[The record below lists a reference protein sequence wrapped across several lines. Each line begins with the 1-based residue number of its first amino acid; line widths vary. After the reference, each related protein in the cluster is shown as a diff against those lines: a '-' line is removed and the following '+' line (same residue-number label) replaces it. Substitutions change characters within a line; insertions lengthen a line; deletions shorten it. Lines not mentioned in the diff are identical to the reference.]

1 MGTFDVV
8 EKMAGVAEA
17 DTEARRHAQ
26 ISREMDMRES
36 IRTDVNG
43 QLPRAYYAGYAQP
56 GYPFHGQPVGL
67 GELGFGEGKFAPEL
81 SRLQYQAPAERGLK
95 TACEESEKQLERY
108 RRETHRFTPME
119 EEIRARSSGKSRTL
133 EPVKSV
139 ATRVA
144 EEKELESRLFM
155 RSYNPYVEGVYPHP
169 NYQLGYQVPEMAL
182 AADKAQRDE
191 LATLARS
198 RPLSVNSKTGEPY
211 KVPSSFPGAYAVE
224 TRGLDRVS
232 EMDQRAQEDSLR
244 HMHVLSPTRQGL
256 SDAYRYR
263 Y

>member
-1 MGTFDVV
+1 MGSIP
-8 EKMAGVAEA
+8 GVAEA
-17 DTEARRHAQ
+17 DIEARRHAQ
-26 ISREMDMRES
+26 ISREIDMRES
-36 IRTDVNG
+36 IRADVNG

-56 GYPFHGQPVGL
+56 GYPFHGAPVGL

-95 TACEESEKQLERY
+95 TACEESEKLLERY

-119 EEIRARSSGKSRTL
+119 EEIRARSSGKSSTL

-198 RPLSVNSKTGEPY
+198 RPLSVNADGSPMVRADGVVGPAGPT
-211 KVPSSFPGAYAVE
+211 F
-224 TRGLDRVS
+224 GLDRIG
-232 EMDQRAQEDSLR
+232 EMDSRAQEDALR
-244 HMHVLSPTRQGL
+244 QMHVLSPTRQSL
-256 SDAYRYR
+256 SEAYRYR
-263 Y
+263 

>member
-1 MGTFDVV
+1 
-8 EKMAGVAEA
+8 MAGVAEA
-17 DTEARRHAQ
+17 DMEARRHAQ
-26 ISREMDMRES
+26 ISREIDMRER
-36 IRTDVNG
+36 IRGDTTG
-43 QLPRAYYAGYAQP
+43 GLPHGFYGGYASG

-81 SRLQYQAPAERGLK
+81 SRLQYQAPAERGLS
-95 TACEESEKQLERY
+95 TACEEAEKLLTRY
-108 RRETHRFTPME
+108 RRERHQFLPLQSEVSQR
-119 EEIRARSSGKSRTL
+119 GKSATL

-144 EEKELESRLFM
+144 EEKEIEKRLFM

-169 NYQLGYQVPEMAL
+169 NYALGYQVPELAL

-198 RPLSVNSKTGEPY
+198 RPLAMTSDGTKPLEFG
-211 KVPSSFPGAYAVE
+211 K
-224 TRGLDRVS
+224 TRGLDRIT
-232 EMDQRAQEDSLR
+232 EMDARCQEDSLR
-244 HMHVLSPTRQGL
+244 HMHVLAPTRQGL

-263 Y
+263 YGSGTDKLGVMQ

>member
-1 MGTFDVV
+1 MGV

-36 IRTDVNG
+36 IRADVNG
-43 QLPRAYYAGYAQP
+43 SLPYSYYKGYGTT

-95 TACEESEKQLERY
+95 TACEESEKLLERY

-119 EEIRARSSGKSRTL
+119 EEIRARSSGKSSTL

-198 RPLSVNSKTGEPY
+198 RPLVVRDNGTPMMRADNVVGPQGPTY
-211 KVPSSFPGAYAVE
+211 
-224 TRGLDRVS
+224 GLDRIS
-232 EMDQRAQEDSLR
+232 EMDSRAQEDTLR
-244 HMHVLSPTRQGL
+244 QMHVLSPTRQSL
-256 SDAYRYR
+256 SEAYRYR

>member
-1 MGTFDVV
+1 
-8 EKMAGVAEA
+8 MAGVAEA
-17 DTEARRHAQ
+17 DIEARRHAQ
-26 ISREMDMRES
+26 LSRELEMRER
-36 IRTDVNG
+36 IRSDVNAS
-43 QLPRAYYAGYAQP
+43 LPHSFYAGYAQP

-81 SRLQYQAPAERGLK
+81 SRLQYQAPAERGLR
-95 TACEESEKQLERY
+95 TACEESEKLLERY

-119 EEIRARSSGKSRTL
+119 EEIRARSNQKSSTL

-139 ATRVA
+139 ASRVA

-169 NYQLGYQVPEMAL
+169 NYALGYRVPEMAL

-198 RPLSVNSKTGEPY
+198 RPLAVNKDGEAYTVPTGY
-211 KVPSSFPGAYAVE
+211 QGAYSTLLPE

-232 EMDQRAQEDSLR
+232 EMDARAQEDALR
-244 HMHVLSPTRQGL
+244 HMHVLAPTRQGL
-256 SDAYRYR
+256 SEAYRYR

>member
-1 MGTFDVV
+1 
-8 EKMAGVAEA
+8 MAGVAEA
-17 DTEARRHAQ
+17 DVEARRHAQ
-26 ISREMDMRES
+26 ISREIDMREK
-36 IRTDVNG
+36 IRGDVTSS
-43 QLPRAYYAGYAQP
+43 LPEALYGGYSMP

-81 SRLQYQAPAERGLK
+81 SRLQYQAGAERGLK
-95 TACEESEKQLERY
+95 TACEESENLLTRY
-108 RRETHRFTPME
+108 RRENHLFTPME
-119 EEIRARSSGKSRTL
+119 SESRLRETRRSDTM

-139 ATRVA
+139 ATRVQ
-144 EEKELESRLFM
+144 EEKELEKRLFM

-169 NYQLGYQVPEMAL
+169 NYALGYRVPEIAL
-182 AADKAQRDE
+182 ASDKAQRDE

-198 RPLSVNSKTGEPY
+198 RPLVVGRDGESMMVQNPNGRTT
-211 KVPSSFPGAYAVE
+211 F
-224 TRGLDRVS
+224 GLDRVS
-232 EMDQRAQEDSLR
+232 EMDSRAQEDSLR

>member
-1 MGTFDVV
+1 
-8 EKMAGVAEA
+8 MAGVAEA
-17 DTEARRHAQ
+17 DIEARRHAQ
-26 ISREMDMRES
+26 ISREIDMREK
-36 IRTDVNG
+36 IRTDVTSS
-43 QLPRAYYAGYAQP
+43 LPDALYGGYSMP
-56 GYPFHGQPVGL
+56 GYPFHGPPVGL

-81 SRLQYQAPAERGLK
+81 SRLQYQAPAERGLH
-95 TACEESEKQLERY
+95 TACEEAEKLLTRY
-108 RRETHRFTPME
+108 RRERHQFLPMDTEVKLRESHRSE
-119 EEIRARSSGKSRTL
+119 TL

-144 EEKELESRLFM
+144 EEKELEKRLFM

-169 NYQLGYQVPEMAL
+169 NYALGYRVPELAL

-198 RPLSVNSKTGEPY
+198 RPLCVTKDGSPMVRPDGKMG
-211 KVPSSFPGAYAVE
+211 PGGL
-224 TRGLDRVS
+224 TQGLDRIS
-232 EMDQRAQEDSLR
+232 EMDSRAQEDSLR
-244 HMHVLSPTRQGL
+244 HMHVLSPTRQAL

>member
-1 MGTFDVV
+1 MGV

-36 IRTDVNG
+36 IRADVNG

-95 TACEESEKQLERY
+95 TACEESESLLERY
-108 RRETHRFTPME
+108 RRERHLFTPLE
-119 EEIRARSSGKSRTL
+119 EEIRARSSGKSATL

-169 NYQLGYQVPEMAL
+169 NYAMGYRVPEMAF

-191 LATLARS
+191 MATLARS
-198 RPLSVNSKTGEPY
+198 RPLSVNADGSPMVRADGVVGPAGPT
-211 KVPSSFPGAYAVE
+211 F
-224 TRGLDRVS
+224 GLDRIG
-232 EMDQRAQEDSLR
+232 EMDSRAQEDALR
-244 HMHVLSPTRQGL
+244 QMHVLSPTRQSL
-256 SDAYRYR
+256 SEAYRYR

>member
-1 MGTFDVV
+1 MGV

-36 IRTDVNG
+36 IRADVNG

-95 TACEESEKQLERY
+95 TACEESEKLLERY

-119 EEIRARSSGKSRTL
+119 EEIRARSSGKSSTL

-198 RPLSVNSKTGEPY
+198 RPLSVNSDGSPMVRADGVVGPAGPT
-211 KVPSSFPGAYAVE
+211 F
-224 TRGLDRVS
+224 GLDRIG
-232 EMDQRAQEDSLR
+232 EMDSRAQEDALR
-244 HMHVLSPTRQGL
+244 QMHVLSPTRQSL
-256 SDAYRYR
+256 SEAYRYR